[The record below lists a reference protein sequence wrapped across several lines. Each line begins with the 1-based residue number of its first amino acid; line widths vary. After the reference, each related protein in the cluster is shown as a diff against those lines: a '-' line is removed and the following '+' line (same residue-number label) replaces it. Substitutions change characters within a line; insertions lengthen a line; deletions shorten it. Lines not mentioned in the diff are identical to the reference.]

1 MPFEQAVV
9 DVKLNPRDS
18 VMTNAKALAAIGGGG
33 TNCSAPLAMLNR
45 EGASIDLVILVS
57 DNQSWVDANR
67 GGATQ
72 TLREWEALKQRNPQA
87 RLVCIDIQPYGTTQ
101 AAERRDII
109 NVGGFS
115 DAVFATIAAFTT
127 GNNDAEHWVAE
138 IEAMSLDAQ

>member
-1 MPFEQAVV
+1 
-9 DVKLNPRDS
+9 
-18 VMTNAKALAAIGGGG
+18 
-33 TNCSAPLAMLNR
+33 MLNR

-72 TLREWEALKQRNPQA
+72 TLREWEALKQRNPRA
-87 RLVCIDIQPYGTTQ
+87 RLVCIDIQPYGTSQ

-115 DAVFATIAAFTT
+115 DAVFATISAFTN
-127 GNNDAEHWVAE
+127 GNHDPEHWVAE